1 MIIVIN
7 HILYFNLT
15 NLAIVDARTINRSS
29 INITY
34 NLISFHSG
42 SAPMKLLAELACAR
56 APTSTSPEDTTNS
69 GKNHQ
74 SVKMVA
80 AAVAAA
86 AAAAAT
92 KDTSDLSK
100 KPTKGSTVTSKT
112 SPMKKTRNPIKEL
125 FERKKE
131 INDRKEQERSK
142 ATLELNVHK
151 PRKPKRG
158 KKQQQQEFPLIRRNE
173 LYGGLMEKKKRRD
186 SFDRKGESERIKDV
200 YEFDEEESQTAP
212 TLGSVMSY
220 RSQVDKSYETNWP
233 KKDIDGDLG
242 AALENGKTNYIADTK
257 LDAIIDRKFQELEKF
272 APKTKGALKSFQS
285 EEQQQQQ
292 QVADAIIGP
301 MDDFVER
308 KQQRLKRLE
317 QSVKQPSKLKKRG
330 KSPKKRT
337 RNAWY
342 ENDSSDE
349 FRTAAKTEDVGVGI
363 SKSQRAC
370 SKGKQNLFAEL
381 STSES
386 EYEREDDVDY
396 AIANEQQPPSSR
408 SRKNLKK
415 QLDIDIDE
423 MNCDQHII
431 KESKFDNED
440 QIANCDWQN
449 QVAQKNAIKKDY
461 DVAKSES
468 EMSDRSLVIDERK
481 TIDEGRNSD
490 DDADNQYE
498 RTFELEDLYRE
509 DSSETETEVEG
520 NDRRE
525 EPTPTAEE
533 AKDRIGTQALDDENA
548 TLQTNVKDDYA
559 PENELIPLEEA
570 LDFLDR
576 HEKLEK
582 SENIRLKVQIEND
595 SINGTIDTVNEASND
610 GIINMEKENNLY
622 HIEAQ
627 DEKEEPD
634 DDVPALPEKLS
645 SNEKPQK
652 ESDNNLPLH
661 VFLSRKV
668 QESKK
673 RKQQQQ
679 LDKLREEQERIL
691 MDFQPTRRQRKC
703 AIGKQGLLAE
713 ISSSDE
719 ESYARDNS
727 KRGHDHDKS
736 RKKRELKEKRKER
749 YLEKKHEQMIAKEQ
763 KAIEEEILREV
774 GKRKIIA
781 QSIDVDIALNIDA
794 GETKLVSGQVHK
806 KKYQSKEKQR
816 KSGDENSARHT
827 TNQSPLGSSEDIRNN
842 LKPGFPSTEST
853 IENNGHLSISSKRK
867 KLSKSPARLKKI
879 PKLGENGKIP
889 ASKRNKESTAEK
901 CKKTSASN
909 NKDSKERRSS
919 SGKRDSDDE
928 ELKTTKSWNKV
939 EEGVGVA
946 IGRRK
951 RTAALQL
958 YYWSSSSDEEE
969 APEPVLMPEEE
980 EDDRQE
986 QHGWIVGDSHKR
998 MITMLAMEKQQKE
1011 KRRRSEDEF
1020 ESGKTKSKKHRNS
1033 TS

>member
-1 MIIVIN
+1 
-7 HILYFNLT
+7 
-15 NLAIVDARTINRSS
+15 
-29 INITY
+29 
-34 NLISFHSG
+34 
-42 SAPMKLLAELACAR
+42 MKLLAELACAR
-56 APTSTSPEDTTNS
+56 APTSTSTLPENTTNS
-69 GKNHQ
+69 SRNQ

-80 AAVAAA
+80 AAVAVAA
-86 AAAAAT
+86 AAAAAVT
-92 KDTSDLSK
+92 GKDTSISPK
-100 KPTKGSTVTSKT
+100 RPTKDSAITPKN
-112 SPMKKTRNPIKEL
+112 SPTKKTRNPIKEL

-131 INDRKEQERSK
+131 INDRKQQERSK
-142 ATLELNVHK
+142 VALVELQK
-151 PRKPKRG
+151 QRRSKKS
-158 KKQQQQEFPLIRRNE
+158 KKQQQLEFPLIRRSE
-173 LYGGLMEKKKRRD
+173 YYGLVEKKKRRD

-200 YEFDEEESQTAP
+200 YEFDEEESQMAP

-220 RSQVDKSYETNWP
+220 RSQIDKSYETNWS
-233 KKDIDGDLG
+233 KTKNIDETAILK
-242 AALENGKTNYIADTK
+242 NGKTNYVADTK
-257 LDAIIDRKFQELEKF
+257 LDAIINRKFLEKELEKF

-292 QVADAIIGP
+292 RIAESITGP
-301 MDDFVER
+301 MDEFVER
-308 KQQRLKRLE
+308 KQQRMKRPME
-317 QSVKQPSKLKKRG
+317 QGIKQSGKIKKRG
-330 KSPKKRT
+330 KSSKKRA

-349 FRTAAKTEDVGVGI
+349 FRTAAKAEDVGVGI
-363 SKSQRAC
+363 SKSQRSC

-381 STSES
+381 STSSES
-386 EYEREDDVDY
+386 EYERDDVDY
-396 AIANEQQPPSSR
+396 IEQQSLK
-408 SRKNLKK
+408 SRKSSKK
-415 QLDIDIDE
+415 SLNIDE
-423 MNCDQHII
+423 VEEADQRVIN
-431 KESKFDNED
+431 ESDNED
-440 QIANCDWQN
+440 QVTSDWN
-449 QVAQKNAIKKDY
+449 QVQEDAMKNDHDA
-461 DVAKSES
+461 AKSES
-468 EMSDRSLVIDERK
+468 EMSDHSLVIDERK
-481 TIDEGRNSD
+481 MTDDARNSD

-509 DSSETETEVEG
+509 DSSDTETEI
-520 NDRRE
+520 E
-525 EPTPTAEE
+525 ENEE
-533 AKDRIGTQALDDENA
+533 SMTEEVKNRTGKQTSDEN
-548 TLQTNVKDDYA
+548 TILQTKITSSSMKDDCA
-559 PENELIPLEEA
+559 PEMISLEEA

-576 HEKLEK
+576 PENLDPKA
-582 SENIRLKVQIEND
+582 ENIRAKNNIV
-595 SINGTIDTVNEASND
+595 NGTMDEASND
-610 GIINMEKENNLY
+610 EVINEEMENKCLSPTEMR
-622 HIEAQ
+622 

-652 ESDNNLPLH
+652 ESDHNLPLH

-673 RKQQQQ
+673 RKQQQ

-719 ESYARDNS
+719 ESYIRDNS
-727 KRGHDHDKS
+727 RKVHDHDKS
-736 RKKRELKEKRKER
+736 RKKRESKEKKKER
-749 YLEKKHEQMIAKEQ
+749 YLEKKHEQIIAKEQ

-774 GKRKIIA
+774 GKKKEILA
-781 QSIDVDIALNIDA
+781 QSDDALNIDM
-794 GETKLVSGQVHK
+794 ETVISGQIQRK
-806 KKYQSKEKQR
+806 KHQTKEKYK
-816 KSGDENSARHT
+816 KSGDENVEENAMYID
-827 TNQSPLGSSEDIRNN
+827 QSFLHSSLDNHNKSDRFSTSENN
-842 LKPGFPSTEST
+842 M
-853 IENNGHLSISSKRK
+853 ENNGHSSTSPKRK
-867 KLSKSPARLKKI
+867 RLSKSPAKSKKI
-879 PKLGENGKIP
+879 SKSENGKIP
-889 ASKRNKESTAEK
+889 TSKRSREPTAEK
-901 CKKTSASN
+901 SKKTSAS

-969 APEPVLMPEEE
+969 TPEPIPAPEEE

-998 MITMLAMEKQQKE
+998 MITMLAMEKQLKE

-1020 ESGKTKSKKHRNS
+1020 EPGKAKSKKHRNS

>member
-1 MIIVIN
+1 
-7 HILYFNLT
+7 
-15 NLAIVDARTINRSS
+15 
-29 INITY
+29 
-34 NLISFHSG
+34 
-42 SAPMKLLAELACAR
+42 MKLLAELACAR
-56 APTSTSPEDTTNS
+56 APTSTSPEDTNS
-69 GKNHQ
+69 GKNSQ

-80 AAVAAA
+80 VAAA
-86 AAAAAT
+86 TAAT

-100 KPTKGSTVTSKT
+100 KPTKGLAVTSKT
-112 SPMKKTRNPIKEL
+112 SLTKKIRNPIKEL

-131 INDRKEQERSK
+131 INDRKERSK
-142 ATLELNVHK
+142 ATIVELNIQK
-151 PRKPKRG
+151 PRKPKKG
-158 KKQQQQEFPLIRRNE
+158 KKQQQEFPLIRRNE
-173 LYGGLMEKKKRRD
+173 LYGGLMEKKKRRE

-200 YEFDEEESQTAP
+200 YEFDEEESQIAP

-220 RSQVDKSYETNWP
+220 RSQVDKSYETNW
-233 KKDIDGDLG
+233 KKDNDGDLG
-242 AALENGKTNYIADTK
+242 TLENGKTNYIVDTK
-257 LDAIIDRKFQELEKF
+257 LDVIIDRKFQELEKF

-285 EEQQQQQ
+285 EEQQQR
-292 QVADAIIGP
+292 VADSIIGP

-317 QSVKQPSKLKKRG
+317 QSIKQSSKLKKRG
-330 KSPKKRT
+330 KNSKKRV

-349 FRTAAKTEDVGVGI
+349 FRTAAKAEDVGVGI
-363 SKSQRAC
+363 SKSQRTC

-381 STSES
+381 STSSES
-386 EYEREDDVDY
+386 EYERQDDVESV
-396 AIANEQQPPSSR
+396 IGNEQQSLSR
-408 SRKNLKK
+408 SRKSSKK
-415 QLDIDIDE
+415 QLDIDVEE
-423 MNCDQHII
+423 MNCNEHTIN
-431 KESKFDNED
+431 ESKFDNENK
-440 QIANCDWQN
+440 ITNCDWQN
-449 QVAQKNAIKKDY
+449 QVAQNDAIKKDY
-461 DVAKSES
+461 DAAKSES

-481 TIDEGRNSD
+481 TTDEARNSD

-520 NDRRE
+520 NE
-525 EPTPTAEE
+525 ELTPTVEE
-533 AKDRIGTQALDDENA
+533 AKDRVGMRALDEENA
-548 TLQTNVKDDYA
+548 TMQTKDIPTNVRDDYA

-576 HEKLEK
+576 HEDLESK
-582 SENIRLKVQIEND
+582 SENICSKIQTEND
-595 SINGTIDTVNEASND
+595 NINDTVHTVNEVSND
-610 GIINMEKENNLY
+610 GIINMEKENKYLNNT
-622 HIEAQ
+622 EAQ
-627 DEKEEPD
+627 DEKEEQD

-673 RKQQQQ
+673 RKQQQ

-719 ESYARDNS
+719 ESYTRDNS
-727 KRGHDHDKS
+727 KRGNDHDKS
-736 RKKRELKEKRKER
+736 RKKRESKEKKKER
-749 YLEKKHEQMIAKEQ
+749 YLEKKHEQIIAKEQ

-774 GKRKIIA
+774 GKRKEILA
-781 QSIDVDIALNIDA
+781 QNIDVDTALNIDVVQ
-794 GETKLVSGQVHK
+794 TNIVFGQVHK
-806 KKYQSKEKQR
+806 KKHQPKEKQ
-816 KSGDENSARHT
+816 KKNSDENTEKSMQHI
-827 TNQSPLGSSEDIRNN
+827 NQSSLGSSEDIYNN
-842 LKPGFPSTEST
+842 LEHAFSSTES
-853 IENNGHLSISSKRK
+853 IIGENNDHLSISSKRK
-867 KLSKSPARLKKI
+867 KLSKSPTRLKKI
-879 PKLGENGKIP
+879 SKPGENGKIL
-889 ASKRNKESTAEK
+889 ANKKNKESIAEK
-901 CKKTSASN
+901 SKKTSASN

-919 SGKRDSDDE
+919 SGKHDSDDE

-951 RTAALQL
+951 RSAALQL

-969 APEPVLMPEEE
+969 VPEPISVPEEE

-1020 ESGKTKSKKHRNS
+1020 ESGKSKNKKHRNS

>member
-1 MIIVIN
+1 
-7 HILYFNLT
+7 
-15 NLAIVDARTINRSS
+15 
-29 INITY
+29 
-34 NLISFHSG
+34 
-42 SAPMKLLAELACAR
+42 MKLLAELACAR
-56 APTSTSPEDTTNS
+56 APTSTSSEDTTNS
-69 GKNHQ
+69 GKTHQ

-80 AAVAAA
+80 AAVAVAA
-86 AAAAAT
+86 AAAATAT

-100 KPTKGSTVTSKT
+100 KPMKGLTTTLKTAPTKK
-112 SPMKKTRNPIKEL
+112 PRNPIKEL

-142 ATLELNVHK
+142 ATLESNVQK
-151 PRKPKRG
+151 PRKPKKN
-158 KKQQQQEFPLIRRNE
+158 KKQQQQPEFPLIRRNE
-173 LYGGLMEKKKRRD
+173 LHGGLMEKKKRRD
-186 SFDRKGESERIKDV
+186 SFDRKEESERIKDV

-220 RSQVDKSYETNWP
+220 RSQVDKSYESNWL
-233 KKDIDGDLG
+233 KKDIDEDLG
-242 AALENGKTNYIADTK
+242 ALENGKTNYIADTK

-285 EEQQQQQ
+285 EGQQQQQ
-292 QVADAIIGP
+292 LQVADLIIGP

-317 QSVKQPSKLKKRG
+317 QCVKQSSKLKKRG
-330 KSPKKRT
+330 KSSKKRT

-349 FRTAAKTEDVGVGI
+349 FRTAAKAEDVGVGI

-386 EYEREDDVDY
+386 EHEWEDDPNYV
-396 AIANEQQPPSSR
+396 ITNEQQSPSSR
-408 SRKNLKK
+408 SRKSLKK
-415 QLDIDIDE
+415 QLDIDADE
-423 MNCDQHII
+423 MNCDQHVING
-431 KESKFDNED
+431 SKFNNED
-440 QIANCDWQN
+440 QISNCDWQN
-449 QVAQKNAIKKDY
+449 QVAQKNAVKKDY
-461 DVAKSES
+461 DVTKSES

-481 TIDEGRNSD
+481 TIDEARNSD

-520 NDRRE
+520 NE
-525 EPTPTAEE
+525 EPTLTAEE
-533 AKDRIGTQALDDENA
+533 ANDRVKTQALDDENA
-548 TLQTNVKDDYA
+548 TLQTTVTSTNVKDDYA

-576 HEKLEK
+576 HEDLEPK
-582 SENIRLKVQIEND
+582 SETVCLKVQTEND
-595 SINGTIDTVNEASND
+595 SVNSIIDTVNEISND
-610 GIINMEKENNLY
+610 RIVNVDKDKEDKHLN
-622 HIEAQ
+622 HTETQ
-627 DEKEEPD
+627 DEKDEPD
-634 DDVPALPEKLS
+634 DDIPALPEKLS

-673 RKQQQQ
+673 RKQQQ

-727 KRGHDHDKS
+727 KRGNDHDKS
-736 RKKRELKEKRKER
+736 RKKRESKEKRKER

-774 GKRKIIA
+774 GKKNKIIA
-781 QSIDVDIALNIDA
+781 QSTDVDTEEI
-794 GETKLVSGQVHK
+794 KVVSGQIHK
-806 KKYQSKEKQR
+806 KKYQSKEKQ
-816 KSGDENSARHT
+816 KKDSDENIEKSAQHIT
-827 TNQSPLGSSEDIRNN
+827 DQSPLGSSEDITIRNN
-842 LKPGFPSTEST
+842 LKSVFPSIESTT
-853 IENNGHLSISSKRK
+853 IENNGHLSMSSKRK
-867 KLSKSPARLKKI
+867 KLSKSPLRLKKV
-879 PKLGENGKIP
+879 PKLGENGKMP
-889 ASKRNKESTAEK
+889 ASKKTKESTEK
-901 CKKTSASN
+901 SKKTSVNN
-909 NKDSKERRSS
+909 NKDSKERRL
-919 SGKRDSDDE
+919 SGGKHESDDE

-951 RTAALQL
+951 RTAVLQSYL

-969 APEPVLMPEEE
+969 APVLVPEEE

>member
-1 MIIVIN
+1 
-7 HILYFNLT
+7 
-15 NLAIVDARTINRSS
+15 
-29 INITY
+29 
-34 NLISFHSG
+34 
-42 SAPMKLLAELACAR
+42 MKLLAELACAR

-69 GKNHQ
+69 SRNHQ

-86 AAAAAT
+86 AAAAAAVAGKDTPISPKRPT
-92 KDTSDLSK
+92 KD
-100 KPTKGSTVTSKT
+100 STVTPKN
-112 SPMKKTRNPIKEL
+112 SPSKKTRNPIKEL

-131 INDRKEQERSK
+131 MNDRKEQERSRT
-142 ATLELNVHK
+142 ALVEVNVLK
-151 PRKPKRG
+151 QRKSKKN
-158 KKQQQQEFPLIRRNE
+158 KKQQQFPLIRRSE
-173 LYGGLMEKKKRRD
+173 HYGGLVEKKKRRD
-186 SFDRKGESERIKDV
+186 SLDRKEESERIKDV
-200 YEFDEEESQTAP
+200 YEFDEEESQMAP

-220 RSQVDKSYETNWP
+220 RSQADKSYEINWSRA
-233 KKDIDGDLG
+233 KNIDGDLD
-242 AALENGKTNYIADTK
+242 AVLENGKMNYVTDSK
-257 LDAIIDRKFQELEKF
+257 LDAMINRKFQELEKF

-292 QVADAIIGP
+292 RVAESITGP
-301 MDDFVER
+301 MDEFVER
-308 KQQRLKRLE
+308 KQQRIKRPME
-317 QSVKQPSKLKKRG
+317 QGIKQPGKIKKRG
-330 KSPKKRT
+330 KSSKKRV

-349 FRTAAKTEDVGVGI
+349 FRTAAKAEDVGVGI
-363 SKSQRAC
+363 SKSQRSC

-381 STSES
+381 STSSES
-386 EYEREDDVDY
+386 EYERDEVDF
-396 AIANEQQPPSSR
+396 AIANEQRPSR
-408 SRKNLKK
+408 SRKILKK
-415 QLDIDIDE
+415 SLDVDVDE
-423 MNCDQHII
+423 ADDQRII
-431 KESKFDNED
+431 NEPEFDNED
-440 QIANCDWQN
+440 QITSDWN
-449 QVAQKNAIKKDY
+449 QVVQEEATKNDH

-468 EMSDRSLVIDERK
+468 EMSDHSLVIDERK
-481 TIDEGRNSD
+481 MTDEARNSD

-498 RTFELEDLYRE
+498 RTFELDDLYRE
-509 DSSETETEVEG
+509 DSSDAETEVEE
-520 NDRRE
+520 NE
-525 EPTPTAEE
+525 ELTTEE
-533 AKDRIGTQALDDENA
+533 AKNRARTQALDESA
-548 TLQTNVKDDYA
+548 TLQTKLDSMNTKDDCT
-559 PENELIPLEEA
+559 PENELISLEEA
-570 LDFLDR
+570 LDLLDR
-576 HEKLEK
+576 HEDLDPEA
-582 SENIRLKVQIEND
+582 ENVHAKNNIV
-595 SINGTIDTVNEASND
+595 NGTMDEASND
-610 GIINMEKENNLY
+610 DIVNEEMENKCMSPTEMR
-622 HIEAQ
+622 

-652 ESDNNLPLH
+652 ESDHNLPLH

-673 RKQQQQ
+673 RKQQQ

-719 ESYARDNS
+719 ESYVRDNS
-727 KRGHDHDKS
+727 RKGNDHDKS
-736 RKKRELKEKRKER
+736 RKKRESKEKRKER

-774 GKRKIIA
+774 GKRKENLA
-781 QSIDVDIALNIDA
+781 HDDTLNTDA
-794 GETKLVSGQVHK
+794 VETVVCGQTQK
-806 KKYQSKEKQR
+806 KKHPTKEKHK
-816 KSGDENSARHT
+816 KSGDENIEENAMYIG
-827 TNQSPLGSSEDIRNN
+827 QSSLDSSEENHNKSDRS
-842 LKPGFPSTEST
+842 FSAEST
-853 IENNGHLSISSKRK
+853 TENNGHSSTSAKRK
-867 KLSKSPARLKKI
+867 KLSKSPAKSKKVSK
-879 PKLGENGKIP
+879 PENGKIP
-889 ASKRNKESTAEK
+889 TSKRSKEPIAEK
-901 CKKTSASN
+901 AKKTSAN

-969 APEPVLMPEEE
+969 APEPIPAPEEE

-998 MITMLAMEKQQKE
+998 MITMLAMEKQLKE

-1020 ESGKTKSKKHRNS
+1020 EPGKAKSKKHRNS

>member
-1 MIIVIN
+1 MN
-7 HILYFNLT
+7 C
-15 NLAIVDARTINRSS
+15 SS
-29 INITY
+29 IYVTY
-34 NLISFHSG
+34 KLISFYSG

-56 APTSTSPEDTTNS
+56 APTSTSPEDTTNN

-80 AAVAAA
+80 VAVAAA
-86 AAAAAT
+86 AAATAT

-100 KPTKGSTVTSKT
+100 KPTKGSSITSKT
-112 SPMKKTRNPIKEL
+112 SLTKKTRNPIKEL

-142 ATLELNVHK
+142 TTLVELSMQK
-151 PRKPKRG
+151 PRKPKKG

-173 LYGGLMEKKKRRD
+173 LYGGMMEKKKRRD

-233 KKDIDGDLG
+233 KKDIDGTLST
-242 AALENGKTNYIADTK
+242 ASENDKTIADTK
-257 LDAIIDRKFQELEKF
+257 LSVIIDHKFQELEKF

-285 EEQQQQQ
+285 EEQQQQER
-292 QVADAIIGP
+292 VTDSITGP

-317 QSVKQPSKLKKRG
+317 QSGKQFKLKKRG
-330 KSPKKRT
+330 KSSKKRA

-349 FRTAAKTEDVGVGI
+349 FRTAAKAEDIGVGI

-381 STSES
+381 STSSES
-386 EYEREDDVDY
+386 EYERKDDVDY
-396 AIANEQQPPSSR
+396 VIAKEQQSLSK

-415 QLDIDIDE
+415 QLDIDK
-423 MNCDQHII
+423 MNCDQH
-431 KESKFDNED
+431 ESKFDNEN
-440 QIANCDWQN
+440 QLANCDWQN
-449 QVAQKNAIKKDY
+449 QVQKNATKKDY
-461 DVAKSES
+461 NAAKSES

-481 TIDEGRNSD
+481 ATDETRNSD

-509 DSSETETEVEG
+509 DSSEVETEIEG
-520 NDRRE
+520 NE
-525 EPTPTAEE
+525 ELTTEE
-533 AKDRIGTQALDDENA
+533 AKDRVETQALDDENA
-548 TLQTNVKDDYA
+548 TLQTKVSPTNVKDDYA

-576 HEKLEK
+576 HEDLESK
-582 SENIRLKVQIEND
+582 SEKIQTEND
-595 SINGTIDTVNEASND
+595 SVNDTLDTMNEVSND
-610 GIINMEKENNLY
+610 GIINMEKGNEYLN

-634 DDVPALPEKLS
+634 DDIPALPEKLS

-673 RKQQQQ
+673 RKQQQ

-719 ESYARDNS
+719 ELYARDNN
-727 KRGHDHDKS
+727 KKGNDHDKS
-736 RKKRELKEKRKER
+736 RKKRESKEKKKER

-774 GKRKIIA
+774 GKKKEILA
-781 QSIDVDIALNIDA
+781 PSTDVDTALNIDVM
-794 GETKLVSGQVHK
+794 ETKIVSGQAHK
-806 KKYQSKEKQR
+806 KKHQPKEKQK
-816 KSGDENSARHT
+816 KSGDENIEKSSQHT
-827 TNQSPLGSSEDIRNN
+827 NNQSPFDSSEDIRNN
-842 LKPGFPSTEST
+842 LHTFSSTENL

-867 KLSKSPARLKKI
+867 KLSKSPTRLKKI
-879 PKLGENGKIP
+879 PKFGENGKISP
-889 ASKRNKESTAEK
+889 NKRNKESTAEK
-901 CKKTSASN
+901 PKKTTASN

-919 SGKRDSDDE
+919 SGKHDSDDE

-951 RTAALQL
+951 RSAALQL
-958 YYWSSSSDEEE
+958 YYWSSSSDEED
-969 APEPVLMPEEE
+969 APELVLVPEEE

-1020 ESGKTKSKKHRNS
+1020 ESGKSKNKKHRNS

>member
-1 MIIVIN
+1 
-7 HILYFNLT
+7 
-15 NLAIVDARTINRSS
+15 
-29 INITY
+29 
-34 NLISFHSG
+34 
-42 SAPMKLLAELACAR
+42 MKLLAELACAR
-56 APTSTSPEDTTNS
+56 APTSTSPEDTTSN

-80 AAVAAA
+80 VAVAAA

-92 KDTSDLSK
+92 ATKDTSNLSK
-100 KPTKGSTVTSKT
+100 KPTKGSTITSKT
-112 SPMKKTRNPIKEL
+112 SLTKKTRNPIKEL

-142 ATLELNVHK
+142 TTFVESSMQK
-151 PRKPKRG
+151 SRKPKRG

-173 LYGGLMEKKKRRD
+173 LYGGMMEKKKRRN
-186 SFDRKGESERIKDV
+186 SFDQKGESERIKDV

-233 KKDIDGDLG
+233 KKDIDGKLSTVS
-242 AALENGKTNYIADTK
+242 ENGKTNSIADTK
-257 LDAIIDRKFQELEKF
+257 LGVIIDHKFQELEKF

-285 EEQQQQQ
+285 EEQQQQR
-292 QVADAIIGP
+292 VTDSITGP

-317 QSVKQPSKLKKRG
+317 QSVKQPNKLKKRG
-330 KSPKKRT
+330 KSSKKRA

-349 FRTAAKTEDVGVGI
+349 FRTAAKAEDVGVGI

-381 STSES
+381 STSSES

-396 AIANEQQPPSSR
+396 VLAKEQQSLSK
-408 SRKNLKK
+408 SRKSLKK
-415 QLDIDIDE
+415 QLDIDKI
-423 MNCDQHII
+423 NCDQRIVN
-431 KESKFDNED
+431 ESKFDNENL
-440 QIANCDWQN
+440 ANCEWQN
-449 QVAQKNAIKKDY
+449 QVVQKNVTKKDY
-461 DVAKSES
+461 NTAKSES

-481 TIDEGRNSD
+481 VTDETRNSD
-490 DDADNQYE
+490 DDVDNQYE

-509 DSSETETEVEG
+509 DSSEVETEVEG
-520 NDRRE
+520 NE
-525 EPTPTAEE
+525 ELTPTPEE
-533 AKDRIGTQALDDENA
+533 ANDRVETQALDDENA
-548 TLQTNVKDDYA
+548 TLQTKVIPTSMKDDYA

-570 LDFLDR
+570 LDLLDR
-576 HEKLEK
+576 HEDLESK
-582 SENIRLKVQIEND
+582 SENDSKRSKIQTEND
-595 SINGTIDTVNEASND
+595 SVNGTLDTMNEVSND
-610 GIINMEKENNLY
+610 GIINMEKENEHLN

-673 RKQQQQ
+673 RKQQQ

-719 ESYARDNS
+719 ESYVRDNN
-727 KRGHDHDKS
+727 KKGNDHDKS
-736 RKKRELKEKRKER
+736 RKKRESKEKKKER

-774 GKRKIIA
+774 GKRKEILS
-781 QSIDVDIALNIDA
+781 QSTDVDTALNIDMM
-794 GETKLVSGQVHK
+794 ETKIISGQVHK
-806 KKYQSKEKQR
+806 KKHQPKEKQK
-816 KSGDENSARHT
+816 KSGDENIEKSMQHT
-827 TNQSPLGSSEDIRNN
+827 INQSPLDSSEDIRNN
-842 LKPGFPSTEST
+842 LHAFCSAEN
-853 IENNGHLSISSKRK
+853 IIDNNGHLSISSKRK
-867 KLSKSPARLKKI
+867 KLSKSPTRLKKI
-879 PKLGENGKIP
+879 SKSGENGKISP
-889 ASKRNKESTAEK
+889 NKKNKESTAEK
-901 CKKTSASN
+901 SKKTSAIN

-919 SGKRDSDDE
+919 GGKHDSDDE

-951 RTAALQL
+951 RTAAHQL

-969 APEPVLMPEEE
+969 APELVLVPEEE

-1020 ESGKTKSKKHRNS
+1020 ESGKSKSKKHRNS

>member
-1 MIIVIN
+1 
-7 HILYFNLT
+7 
-15 NLAIVDARTINRSS
+15 
-29 INITY
+29 
-34 NLISFHSG
+34 
-42 SAPMKLLAELACAR
+42 MKLLAELACAR
-56 APTSTSPEDTTNS
+56 APTSTSPEDTTNN

-74 SVKMVA
+74 SVKMVPVAIGATA
-80 AAVAAA
+80 AAT
-86 AAAAAT
+86 AT

-100 KPTKGSTVTSKT
+100 KPTKGSAVTSKT
-112 SPMKKTRNPIKEL
+112 FVKKTRNPIKEL

-131 INDRKEQERSK
+131 MNDRKEQERSK
-142 ATLELNVHK
+142 ITLMESNVQK

-158 KKQQQQEFPLIRRNE
+158 KKQQQQEFPLVRKNE
-173 LYGGLMEKKKRRD
+173 LYGGLAEKKKRRE

-220 RSQVDKSYETNWP
+220 RSQVDKSYETNWL
-233 KKDIDGDLG
+233 KKDVDEDYGT
-242 AALENGKTNYIADTK
+242 ALENGKTSYIADTK
-257 LDAIIDRKFQELEKF
+257 LGAIVDRKFQELEKF

-292 QVADAIIGP
+292 RVSDSITGP

-308 KQQRLKRLE
+308 KQRIRRLE
-317 QSVKQPSKLKKRG
+317 QSVKLPSKLNKKRG
-330 KSPKKRT
+330 KSSKRRA

-381 STSES
+381 STSSES
-386 EYEREDDVDY
+386 EYERENDVDCV
-396 AIANEQQPPSSR
+396 IASEQQPLSR
-408 SRKNLKK
+408 SRKSLKK
-415 QLDIDIDE
+415 QLDVDE
-423 MNCDQHII
+423 VNCDQHII
-431 KESKFDNED
+431 NESKFDNES
-440 QIANCDWQN
+440 QIANCE
-449 QVAQKNAIKKDY
+449 NALKEDY
-461 DVAKSES
+461 DAAKSES

-481 TIDEGRNSD
+481 TTDEARNSD

-498 RTFELEDLYRE
+498 RTFELDDLYRE

-520 NDRRE
+520 NE
-525 EPTPTAEE
+525 ELTSTEE
-533 AKDRIGTQALDDENA
+533 AKNRTQALDDKNS
-548 TLQTNVKDDYA
+548 TLQTKVTSTNVKDDYA

-576 HEKLEK
+576 HEDLESK
-582 SENIRLKVQIEND
+582 SENVRSKAQAEND
-595 SINGTIDTVNEASND
+595 SVNGILDAANEVSND
-610 GIINMEKENNLY
+610 GISNIEKENKHL
-622 HIEAQ
+622 HHREAQ

-673 RKQQQQ
+673 RKQQQ

-719 ESYARDNS
+719 ESYARDNT
-727 KRGHDHDKS
+727 KRGNDHDKS
-736 RKKRELKEKRKER
+736 RKKRESKEKKKER

-774 GKRKIIA
+774 GKRKENFT
-781 QSIDVDIALNIDA
+781 QNTDVDISLNIDD
-794 GETKLVSGQVHK
+794 EVESKVVSGQAHK
-806 KKYQSKEKQR
+806 KKPKEKQR
-816 KSGDENSARHT
+816 KSNDENIERTTQHT
-827 TNQSPLGSSEDIRNN
+827 TNHSSFGSSEDIHNN
-842 LKPGFPSTEST
+842 VEHDFSSTES
-853 IENNGHLSISSKRK
+853 IAENNDHLSISSKRS
-867 KLSKSPARLKKI
+867 KLSKSPMRLKKS
-879 PKLGENGKIP
+879 PKSSENGKIP
-889 ASKRNKESTAEK
+889 ASKKKESTAEK
-901 CKKTSASN
+901 FKKTSASS
-909 NKDSKERRSS
+909 NKDSKERRSCNV
-919 SGKRDSDDE
+919 GKHDSDDE

-969 APEPVLMPEEE
+969 IPEPVPVPEEE

-1020 ESGKTKSKKHRNS
+1020 ESGKSKSKKHRNS

>member
-1 MIIVIN
+1 MFN
-7 HILYFNLT
+7 NEILLSM
-15 NLAIVDARTINRSS
+15 DASNCSS
-29 INITY
+29 IYITY
-34 NLISFHSG
+34 KLISFYSG

-56 APTSTSPEDTTNS
+56 APTSTSSEDTTNNS
-69 GKNHQ
+69 KNHQ

-80 AAVAAA
+80 VAVAAA
-86 AAAAAT
+86 AATTAT
-92 KDTSDLSK
+92 KDTADLSK
-100 KPTKGSTVTSKT
+100 KPTKGSAITSKT
-112 SPMKKTRNPIKEL
+112 SLTKKTRNPIKEL

-142 ATLELNVHK
+142 TTLVELSMQK
-151 PRKPKRG
+151 PRKPKKG

-173 LYGGLMEKKKRRD
+173 LYGGMMEKKKRRD

-212 TLGSVMSY
+212 TLGSVLSY

-233 KKDIDGDLG
+233 KKDIDGKLSTVS
-242 AALENGKTNYIADTK
+242 ENGKTIADTK
-257 LDAIIDRKFQELEKF
+257 LSVIIDHKFQELEKF

-285 EEQQQQQ
+285 EEQQQQER
-292 QVADAIIGP
+292 VIDSITGP

-308 KQQRLKRLE
+308 KQQRFKRLE
-317 QSVKQPSKLKKRG
+317 QSVKQSNKLKKRG
-330 KSPKKRT
+330 KSSKKRA

-349 FRTAAKTEDVGVGI
+349 FRTAAKAEDVGVGI

-381 STSES
+381 STSSES
-386 EYEREDDVDY
+386 EYEQEDDVDY
-396 AIANEQQPPSSR
+396 VIAKEQQSLSK

-415 QLDIDIDE
+415 QLDIDK
-423 MNCDQHII
+423 MNCNQH
-431 KESKFDNED
+431 ESKFDNEN
-440 QIANCDWQN
+440 QLANCDWQN
-449 QVAQKNAIKKDY
+449 QVQKNATKKDY
-461 DVAKSES
+461 NAAKSES

-481 TIDEGRNSD
+481 ATDETRNSD

-509 DSSETETEVEG
+509 DSSEMETEVEV
-520 NDRRE
+520 NE
-525 EPTPTAEE
+525 ELTPTTGET
-533 AKDRIGTQALDDENA
+533 KDRVETQALDDENA
-548 TLQTNVKDDYA
+548 TLQTKVISTNVKDDYA

-570 LDFLDR
+570 LDLLDR
-576 HEKLEK
+576 HENLESK
-582 SENIRLKVQIEND
+582 SEKIQTEND
-595 SINGTIDTVNEASND
+595 SVNDTLDIMNEVSND
-610 GIINMEKENNLY
+610 GIINIEEENKHLN

-634 DDVPALPEKLS
+634 DDVSALPEKLS

-673 RKQQQQ
+673 RKQQQ

-719 ESYARDNS
+719 ESYVRDNN
-727 KRGHDHDKS
+727 KKGNDHDKS
-736 RKKRELKEKRKER
+736 RKKRESKEKKKER

-774 GKRKIIA
+774 GKKKEILA
-781 QSIDVDIALNIDA
+781 QNTDVDTALNIDVMEA
-794 GETKLVSGQVHK
+794 KIVSGQAHK
-806 KKYQSKEKQR
+806 KKHQLKEKQK
-816 KSGDENSARHT
+816 KSGDENIEKNSQRT
-827 TNQSPLGSSEDIRNN
+827 NNQSPFDISEDIRNN
-842 LKPGFPSTEST
+842 LDTFSSTENLL
-853 IENNGHLSISSKRK
+853 ENNGHLSISTKRR
-867 KLSKSPARLKKI
+867 KLSKSPTRMKKI
-879 PKLGENGKIP
+879 PKSGENGKISP
-889 ASKRNKESTAEK
+889 SKKNKDSTTEK
-901 CKKTSASN
+901 SKKTFASN

-919 SGKRDSDDE
+919 SGKHDSDDE

-951 RTAALQL
+951 RSAALQL

-969 APEPVLMPEEE
+969 APEALVLVPEEE

-1020 ESGKTKSKKHRNS
+1020 ESGKSKNKKHRNS